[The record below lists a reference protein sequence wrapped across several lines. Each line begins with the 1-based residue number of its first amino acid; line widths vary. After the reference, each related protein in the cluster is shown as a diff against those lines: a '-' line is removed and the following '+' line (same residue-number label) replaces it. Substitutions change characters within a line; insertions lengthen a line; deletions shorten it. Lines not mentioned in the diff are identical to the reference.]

1 MYNNKNVHK
10 MLNRDDSDLLSKKK
24 KHNEGFTEEMKLLMS
39 GKKKHK
45 WGRQWEGYI

>member
-24 KHNEGFTEEMKLLMS
+24 KNTMKAS
-39 GKKKHK
+39 Q
-45 WGRQWEGYI
+45 RR